1 MILRTKYRKIKVAV
15 YKVTEHVKGEALAVY
30 SKEFAQLI
38 SVSSGRKLREWS
50 FNIMLCRQAFE
61 AIPSMLDIGERM
73 LSVIVTGILEMR

>member
-50 FNIMLCRQAFE
+50 FNIMLCR
-61 AIPSMLDIGERM
+61 
-73 LSVIVTGILEMR
+73 